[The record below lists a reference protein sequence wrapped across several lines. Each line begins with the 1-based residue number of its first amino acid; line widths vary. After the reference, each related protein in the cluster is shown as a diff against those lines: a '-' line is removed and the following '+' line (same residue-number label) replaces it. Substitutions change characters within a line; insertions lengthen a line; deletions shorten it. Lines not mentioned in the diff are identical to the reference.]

1 MEIENPRRILA
12 VSQPEDGLLDFVEGL
27 TGSRPP
33 LNNDSVAGTSHDW
46 AIKTSYYTTTIP
58 IWLDE
63 ITSPS
68 SWSTEFLI
76 PEAKEVLQALGAFV
90 VCFRKPLD
98 QPSFDQIRSLLKHV
112 SEVAKEGCGLTWDG
126 VCLAIAMP
134 QSNTPQLSKS
144 FDDWEGV
151 CQEFGFEFVDFEM
164 KGLNQYMEST
174 GVKRIKEA
182 LESNDWE
189 GRDHLESALQF
200 EDLDEDEEN
209 EGLGLRVEADQMK
222 IEMLGLNE
230 AIHVVEGNLNENDN
244 TITNHDDEVEKLQA
258 MLLKMQSVRGADLPL
273 IQRKQLAARTVG
285 EIMKKL

>member
-12 VSQPEDGLLDFVEGL
+12 VSQPDDGLLDFVEGL

-33 LNNDSVAGTSHDW
+33 LNNQSVAGSSHDW
-46 AIKTSYYTTTIP
+46 AINTSYYTTTIS

-63 ITSPS
+63 IISPS
-68 SWSTEFLI
+68 SWSTEFLV

-98 QPSFDQIRSLLKHV
+98 EPSFDQIKFLLKHV
-112 SEVAKEGCGLTWDG
+112 GEVVKQGCGLTWDG
-126 VCLAIAMP
+126 ICLAIAMP

-144 FDDWEGV
+144 FDDWEDV

-189 GRDHLESALQF
+189 GRDQLESALQF
-200 EDLDEDEEN
+200 EDLDENEEN
-209 EGLGLRVEADQMK
+209 EDLGFRVEADQMK
-222 IEMLGLNE
+222 NEMLGLKE
-230 AIHVVEGNLNENDN
+230 AIYTVDENVITN
-244 TITNHDDEVEKLQA
+244 TNHDDEVEKLQA

-273 IQRKQLAARTVG
+273 IQRKQLAAKTVG